1 MRFFTDQYF
10 SDEQKARVRTSQ
22 PLSLQMPAKPLVQ
35 QCSEGHCPSGYYS
48 DEHVVIHGE
57 AEIEEF
63 VQTSKRIELI
73 FLGSIVSVILAAALL
88 DFISRSHALAV

>member
-22 PLSLQMPAKPLVQ
+22 PLTVNMPIQPVVR
-35 QCSEGHCPSGYYS
+35 EGLAGQYSG
-48 DEHVVIHGE
+48 EHVVVQRE

-63 VQTSKRIELI
+63 EQTSKRIELI

-88 DFISRSHALAV
+88 DFVSRTHALAV